1 MTKTILSLVGLIA
14 VGVVAYTF
22 ATGKKPDF
30 VVEAEKNALREPA
43 AQAQQPAAQPAPAS
57 APVQTQQTAAQPAP
71 VSAQVQQPAA
81 QPESAP
87 QPAPASDEKKNDP
100 NDPLSWDM
108 TMIRKDPI
116 RYFTTALADAKEKH
130 ESIKAREGTMRVKQ
144 LELQR
149 KVDENQAKA
158 DGLRTLLQQAVD
170 AYKAADEKYKGK
182 PTAWV
187 ADFPYKGARTKQL
200 KMKQYLVKIKKRSEM
215 AQLVSDKTNGVN
227 VQYQNAILVAEKKAF
242 ELEMA
247 IESLT
252 ANKEMAEA
260 GKTLEEINFDQE
272 SINKYVDVSTV
283 YMEMDGGD
291 QALDALAKGAAVTS
305 EYDADLKELGI

>member
-1 MTKTILSLVGLIA
+1 MTKTILSLVGLLA

-30 VVEAEKNALREPA
+30 VVEAEKNAVKAPA
-43 AQAQQPAAQPAPAS
+43 AQTQPPAAQPAPAPAP
-57 APVQTQQTAAQPAP
+57 APVQAQ
-71 VSAQVQQPAA
+71 
-81 QPESAP
+81 
-87 QPAPASDEKKNDP
+87 QPAPAPQIPAPEPAPAPAEKKNDP
-100 NDPLSWDM
+100 NDPLTWDM

-116 RYFTTALADAKEKH
+116 RYFTTAVADAKEKH

-158 DGLRTLLQQAVD
+158 DGLKTLLQQAVD

-200 KMKQYLVKIKKRSEM
+200 KMKQYLVKIKKRSEL
-215 AQLVSDKTNGVN
+215 AQLISDKTNGVN

-272 SINKYVDVSTV
+272 AINKYVDVSTV

-291 QALDALAKGAAVTS
+291 QALDALAKGAAVTT